1 MRHLQILTLAVIFY
15 CRNKRFRS
23 HCAQPIL
30 ILTLALAA
38 GVLHAQSALV
48 RGHITDSSGA
58 SVSSAAVEIQNTGT
72 GLRWTSTTNGSG
84 YYQFPPLDPGS
95 YTLRVSAASFAPATV
110 SGLKLEVGGT
120 PAVDVALQ
128 PASAAETV
136 LVSASAPELEFDHPD
151 RGNVIESEFV
161 QTMPLNIR
169 NPLQMVNFAQGVTP
183 YNLTPATTI
192 RARPTPTLSA
202 SMVPRFR

>member
-1 MRHLQILTLAVIFY
+1 MNEKQGLHDVCNCCLGMTLPAKRRFADTWGMRHLQILTLAVIFY

-95 YTLRVSAASFAPATV
+95 YTCASRPRASRRQRCRVSSWKSVELRRWTSPC
-110 SGLKLEVGGT
+110 SRLRQPKRCWS
-120 PAVDVALQ
+120 Q
-128 PASAAETV
+128 PA
-136 LVSASAPELEFDHPD
+136 PRRLEFDHPD
-151 RGNVIESEFV
+151 RGK
-161 QTMPLNIR
+161 R
-169 NPLQMVNFAQGVTP
+169 H
-183 YNLTPATTI
+183 
-192 RARPTPTLSA
+192 
-202 SMVPRFR
+202 